1 MGEKTIKPEE
11 VLKNHYRFIRR
22 KDGTL
27 ALVDKDFNVLINDVE
42 NQPNLSDWIEYNK
55 LWAKANNPWET
66 AQIASIMGANRPK
79 TESIIS
85 NIWNSKP
92 VQAQRQILDWQG
104 RMLSPSNYI
113 GAVKDAYNGIPFN
126 EVVNRFFNTNNNGI
140 FTENFA
146 REHPTLTFF
155 GNLGADILTPGA
167 ISKVGKLPTVAI
179 KLYKSIPTATATGKL
194 YANPSGPVL
203 DFLSKW
209 ISKYSQRGNLTAA
222 LRSIQNGSATE
233 AEWKLLKES
242 DEGQKFLKELY
253 EKDPSNFDVLIG
265 DQLTNDLRGK
275 LGIPL
280 ETQTG
285 QLVDDITV
293 FSDDGLRSIKFPK
306 ETPIRE
312 SNGQKYVSNEY
323 GTFKLNTEGTSLE
336 KGRQSGLSSQGLET
350 LFPESAEKFNFTR
363 TTNGF
368 EFTPKSKYDTRIQ
381 WFWTRDPQQ
390 PNFIR
395 RKLFGQKAPNNTTY
409 AFINPDDRFQL
420 KNLPTK
426 VKDTW
431 FIPADRTFSPMKAL
445 VSLGAATRLAGGYNF
460 WDKNVQPKVKWFMD
474 YQFGTNNDSIQNK
487 DVKTQYEWQPR
498 VQVNGVY
505 VDTIRRPNGLYGV
518 IMNNDST
525 STNTYEAYKII
536 KKPDGSYELDP
547 NDREPVSVQQSPFGY
562 RFLDDINKSQLNE
575 QNNQNNQNKTPE
587 TKEKPKDQP
596 ILNPQDTVPKRQEQN
611 NEWNGLIG
619 MIPKWYERR
628 FA

>member
-1 MGEKTIKPEE
+1 M
-11 VLKNHYRFIRR
+11 
-22 KDGTL
+22 
-27 ALVDKDFNVLINDVE
+27 
-42 NQPNLSDWIEYNK
+42 
-55 LWAKANNPWET
+55 
-66 AQIASIMGANRPK
+66 
-79 TESIIS
+79 
-85 NIWNSKP
+85 
-92 VQAQRQILDWQG
+92 
-104 RMLSPSNYI
+104 
-113 GAVKDAYNGIPFN
+113 
-126 EVVNRFFNTNNNGI
+126 
-140 FTENFA
+140 
-146 REHPTLTFF
+146 
-155 GNLGADILTPGA
+155 
-167 ISKVGKLPTVAI
+167 
-179 KLYKSIPTATATGKL
+179 
-194 YANPSGPVL
+194 L

-222 LRSIQNGSATE
+222 LRNIQNGSATE

-285 QLVDDITV
+285 QLVYDITV
-293 FSDDGLRSIKFPK
+293 FSDDCLRSIEFSKG
-306 ETPIRE
+306 TPIRE
-312 SNGQKYVSNEY
+312 SNGRKFVSNEY

-336 KGRQSGLSSQGLET
+336 RGRQSGLSSQGLET
-350 LFPESAEKFNFTR
+350 LFPESTEKFNFTR

-368 EFTPKSKYDTRIQ
+368 EFTPKSKYDTRLQ
-381 WFWTRDPQQ
+381 WFWTRNPQQ

-431 FIPADRTFSPMKAL
+431 LIPADRTFSPIKTL
-445 VSLGAATRLAGGYNF
+445 VSLGTATRLIGGYNF

-487 DVKTQYEWQPR
+487 DIKTQYEWQPR
-498 VQVNGVY
+498 VQVNGIY
-505 VDTIRRPNGLYGV
+505 VDTIRRPDGLYGI

-525 STNTYEAYKII
+525 NTYKAYKI
-536 KKPDGSYELDP
+536 KKNNKGSYEIVDT
-547 NDREPVSVQQSPFGY
+547 EPVTVQQAPFGY
-562 RFLDDINKSQLNE
+562 KFLDDINRSQLNE
-575 QNNQNNQNKTPE
+575 QNNQNNQNSNPE

-596 ILNPQDTVPKRQEQN
+596 TLNPQDTVPKRQEQN

>member
-66 AQIASIMGANRPK
+66 AQLASIMGASRPK

-104 RMLSPSNYI
+104 RMVSPSNYI
-113 GAVKDAYNGIPFN
+113 GAAKDVYNGIPFN

-146 REHPTLTFF
+146 RKHPTLTFF

-167 ISKVGKLPTVAI
+167 ISKVSKLPEIAT

-209 ISKYSQRGNLTAA
+209 ISKYSQRGNLAET
-222 LRSIQNGSATE
+222 LNKIKNGSAE
-233 AEWKLLKES
+233 KKDWDSLINSE
-242 DEGQKFLKELY
+242 DGQNFLKELF
-253 EKDPSNFDVLIG
+253 EQDPDNFNTLASGRISNEIR
-265 DQLTNDLRGK
+265 QK
-275 LGIPL
+275 LGFPL
-280 ETQTG
+280 ETQTE
-285 QLVDDITV
+285 QLLDDITV
-293 FSDDGLRSIKFPK
+293 FSDDGLRSIEFSKG
-306 ETPIRE
+306 TPIRK
-312 SNGQKYVSNEY
+312 SNGQKYVSNEH

-336 KGRQSGLSSQGLET
+336 RGRQSGLSSQGLET
-350 LFPESAEKFNFTR
+350 LFPESTEKFNFTR

-368 EFTPKSKYDTRIQ
+368 EFTPKSKYDTRLQ

-445 VSLGAATRLAGGYNF
+445 VSLGAATRIAGGYNF

-474 YQFGTNNDSIQNK
+474 YQFGTNSDSIQNK
-487 DVKTQYEWQPR
+487 NIKTQYEWQPR

-505 VDTIRRPNGLYGV
+505 VDTIRRPDGLYGI
-518 IMNNDST
+518 IMNND
-525 STNTYEAYKII
+525 STNTYEAYKI
-536 KKPDGSYELDP
+536 KKNNKGSYEIVDT
-547 NDREPVSVQQSPFGY
+547 EPVPVQKTSIDY

-575 QNNQNNQNKTPE
+575 QNNQNNQNSNPE
-587 TKEKPKDQP
+587 TKEKPKNQP
-596 ILNPQDTVPKRQEQN
+596 TLNPQDTVPKRQEQN

>member
-66 AQIASIMGANRPK
+66 AQLASIMGANRPK

-104 RMLSPSNYI
+104 RIVSPSNYI
-113 GAVKDAYNGIPFN
+113 GAAKDVYNGIPFN

-146 REHPTLTFF
+146 RKHPTLTFF

-167 ISKVGKLPTVAI
+167 ISKVGKLPAI
-179 KLYKSIPTATATGKL
+179 ATKLYKSIPTATATGKL

-209 ISKYSQRGNLTAA
+209 ISKYSQRGNLAET
-222 LRSIQNGSATE
+222 LNKIKNGSAE
-233 AEWKLLKES
+233 KKDWDSLINSE
-242 DEGQKFLKELY
+242 DGQNFLKELF
-253 EKDPSNFDVLIG
+253 EQDPDNFNTLASGRISNEIR
-265 DQLTNDLRGK
+265 QK

-280 ETQTG
+280 ETQTE
-285 QLVDDITV
+285 QLLDDITV
-293 FSDDGLRSIKFPK
+293 FSNEGSRYMVFPK
-306 ETPIRE
+306 GTPIRE
-312 SNGQKYVSNEY
+312 SNGRKFVSNEH
-323 GTFKLNTEGTSLE
+323 GTFKLDKDGTYLE
-336 KGRQSGLSSQGLET
+336 KGKQSGLSSENLDD
-350 LFPESAEKFNFTR
+350 LFPRSTEKFNFIK

-368 EFTPKSKYDTRIQ
+368 EFTPKSKYDTRLQ

-431 FIPADRTFSPMKAL
+431 FIPADRTFSPIKAL

-505 VDTIRRPNGLYGV
+505 VDTIRRPDGLYGI
-518 IMNNDST
+518 IMNND
-525 STNTYEAYKII
+525 STNTYEAYKI
-536 KKPDGSYELDP
+536 KKNNKGSYEIVDT
-547 NDREPVSVQQSPFGY
+547 EPVSVQQAPFGY
-562 RFLDDINKSQLNE
+562 KFLDDINRSQLKN
-575 QNNQNNQNKTPE
+575 QNNQNNNPE

-596 ILNPQDTVPKRQEQN
+596 TLNPQDTVPKRQEQN
-611 NEWNGLIG
+611 SEWNGLIG

>member
-66 AQIASIMGANRPK
+66 AQLASIMGANRPK

-104 RMLSPSNYI
+104 RMVSPSNYI
-113 GAVKDAYNGIPFN
+113 GAAKDVYNGIPFN

-140 FTENFA
+140 FIENFA
-146 REHPTLTFF
+146 RKHPTLTFF

-167 ISKVGKLPTVAI
+167 ISKVGKLPEIAT
-179 KLYKSIPTATATGKL
+179 KLYRSIPTATATGKL
-194 YANPSGPVL
+194 YANPSGPML

-222 LRSIQNGSATE
+222 LRSIQNGGATE

-253 EKDPSNFDVLIG
+253 EKDPSNFDILIG
-265 DQLTNDLRGK
+265 NQLTNDLRGK

-293 FSDDGLRSIKFPK
+293 FSDDGLSSIKFSK
-306 ETPIRE
+306 GTPIRE
-312 SNGQKYVSNEY
+312 SNGQKYVSNEH

-336 KGRQSGLSSQGLET
+336 RGRQSGLSSQGLET

-368 EFTPKSKYDTRIQ
+368 EFIPKSKYDTRLQ

-445 VSLGAATRLAGGYNF
+445 VSLGAATRLLGGYNF

-474 YQFGTNNDSIQNK
+474 YQFGTNSDSIQNK
-487 DVKTQYEWQPR
+487 NIKTQYEWQPR

-505 VDTIRRPNGLYGV
+505 VDTIRRPDGLYGV

-525 STNTYEAYKII
+525 NTYEAYKI
-536 KKPDGSYELDP
+536 KKNNKGSYEIVDK
-547 NDREPVSVQQSPFGY
+547 EPIPVQKTSIDY
-562 RFLDDINKSQLNE
+562 RFLDDINKSQLNK
-575 QNNQNNQNKTPE
+575 QNNQNNQNSNPE

-596 ILNPQDTVPKRQEQN
+596 TLNPQDIVPKRQEQN
-611 NEWNGLIG
+611 SEWNGLIG

>member
-11 VLKNHYRFIRR
+11 VLKNNYRFIRK

-27 ALVDKDFNVLINDVE
+27 ALVDKDFNVLINDVQ

-66 AQIASIMGANRPK
+66 AQLASIMGANRPK

-85 NIWNSKP
+85 NIWNYKP
-92 VQAQRQILDWQG
+92 VQLQRQILDWEG
-104 RMLSPSNYI
+104 RLLSPSNYV
-113 GAVKDAYNGIPFN
+113 GAAKDIYNGIPFN
-126 EVVNRFFNTNNNGI
+126 EVANRFFNTSNAGI

-167 ISKVGKLPTVAI
+167 ISKVGKLPAVAT

-209 ISKYSQRGNLTAA
+209 ISKYSQRGTLAETLNK
-222 LRSIQNGSATE
+222 IKNGSAE
-233 AEWKLLKES
+233 KKDWESLLKSE
-242 DEGQKFLKELY
+242 DGKDFLKELY
-253 EKDPSNFDVLIG
+253 KENPDNFNTFASGNVPNEIR
-265 DQLTNDLRGK
+265 QE
-275 LGIPL
+275 LGLPF

-285 QLVDDITV
+285 QLLNDIEV
-293 FSDDGLRSIKFPK
+293 FSNDGLRSIKFSK
-306 ETPIRE
+306 GTPIRE
-312 SNGQKYVSNEY
+312 SNGRKFVSNEY

-336 KGRQSGLSSQGLET
+336 RGKHSGLSSEGLET
-350 LFPESAEKFNFTR
+350 LFPESTEKFNFTR

-368 EFTPKSKYDTRIQ
+368 EFTPKSKYDTRLQ
-381 WFWTRDPQQ
+381 WFWTRNPQQ

-395 RKLFGQKAPNNTTY
+395 RKLFGQKAPDNTTY
-409 AFINPDDRFQL
+409 AFINPNDRFQL

-431 FIPADRTFSPMKAL
+431 LVPADRTFSPMKAL
-445 VSLGAATRLAGGYNF
+445 VSLGAATRLLGGYNF

-487 DVKTQYEWQPR
+487 DLKTQYEWQPR

-505 VDTIRRPNGLYGV
+505 VDTIRRPDGLYG
-518 IMNNDST
+518 IITNND
-525 STNTYEAYKII
+525 STNTYEAYKI
-536 KKPDGSYELDP
+536 KRNKDGSYVLEDNSESIP
-547 NDREPVSVQQSPFGY
+547 VQQSPFGY
-562 RFLDDINKSQLNE
+562 KFLDDINKSE
-575 QNNQNNQNKTPE
+575 VKKQNNQTDQQSNSE
-587 TKEKPKDQP
+587 TKERPKNLP
-596 ILNPQDTVPKRQEQN
+596 TLNPQDTVPRNQN
-611 NEWNGLIG
+611 KETMNDLIG

>member
-11 VLKNHYRFIRR
+11 VLKNNYRFIRR

-66 AQIASIMGANRPK
+66 AQLASIMGASRPK

-92 VQAQRQILDWQG
+92 VQAYRQKLDWES
-104 RMLSPSNYI
+104 RMVSPSNYV
-113 GAVKDAYNGIPFN
+113 GVVKDVYNGVPFK
-126 EVVNRFFNTNNNGI
+126 EVANRFFNTSNAGI

-146 REHPTLTFF
+146 REHPTITFF
-155 GNLGADILTPGA
+155 GNLGVDILTPGA
-167 ISKVGKLPTVAI
+167 ISKIGKLPAVAT
-179 KLYKSIPTATATGKL
+179 KLYKSIPAATATGKL

-209 ISKYSQRGNLTAA
+209 ISKYSQRGTLAETLNK
-222 LRSIQNGSATE
+222 IKNGSATE

-293 FSDDGLRSIKFPK
+293 FSDDGLTSIKFPK
-306 ETPIRE
+306 GTPIRE

-336 KGRQSGLSSQGLET
+336 RGKQSGLSPQGLEA

-368 EFTPKSKYDTRIQ
+368 EFTPKSKYDTRLQ

-390 PNFIR
+390 PNLIR

-409 AFINPDDRFQL
+409 SFINPNDRFQL

-431 FIPADRTFSPMKAL
+431 LIPADRTFSPMKTL

-498 VQVNGVY
+498 VQVNGIY
-505 VDTIRRPNGLYGV
+505 VDTISRPDGLYGV

-525 STNTYEAYKII
+525 STNTYEAYKI
-536 KKPDGSYELDP
+536 KKNNKGSYEIVDK
-547 NDREPVSVQQSPFGY
+547 EPVPVQQAPFGY
-562 RFLDDINKSQLNE
+562 RFLDDINKSE
-575 QNNQNNQNKTPE
+575 VKKQNNQNNQQSNPE
-587 TKEKPKDQP
+587 TKEKPKNQP
-596 ILNPQDTVPKRQEQN
+596 TLNPQDTVPKKQEQN
-611 NEWNGLIG
+611 SEWNGLIG
-619 MIPKWYERR
+619 MIPKWYEKR

>member
-55 LWAKANNPWET
+55 LWAKANNPWEA
-66 AQIASIMGANRPK
+66 AQLASIMGANRPK

-85 NIWNSKP
+85 NIWNFKP
-92 VQAQRQILDWQG
+92 VQVQRQILDWQG
-104 RMLSPSNYI
+104 RMISPSNYI
-113 GAVKDAYNGIPFN
+113 GAAKDVYNGIPFN
-126 EVVNRFFNTNNNGI
+126 EVINRFFNTNNNGI

-146 REHPTLTFF
+146 EKHPTLTFF
-155 GNLGADILTPGA
+155 GNLGTDILTPSA
-167 ISKVGKLPTVAI
+167 ISKVGKLPEIAT
-179 KLYKSIPTATATGKL
+179 KLYKSIPTAIATGKL

-209 ISKYSQRGNLTAA
+209 ISKYSQRGNLAAA

-253 EKDPSNFDVLIG
+253 EKDPSNFDILIG

-280 ETQTG
+280 EIQAG
-285 QLVDDITV
+285 QLVDDIIV
-293 FSDDGLRSIKFPK
+293 YSDDGLRSIKFPK
-306 ETPIRE
+306 GTPIRE

-336 KGRQSGLSSQGLET
+336 RGRQSGLSSQGLET
-350 LFPESAEKFNFTR
+350 LFPESTEKFNFTR

-409 AFINPDDRFQL
+409 TFINPDDRFQL
-420 KNLPTK
+420 KDLPTK

-431 FIPADRTFSPMKAL
+431 LIPADRTFSPMKTL
-445 VSLGAATRLAGGYNF
+445 VSLGAATRLLGGYNF

-474 YQFGTNNDSIQNK
+474 YQFGTNSDSIQNK
-487 DVKTQYEWQPR
+487 NIKTQYEWQPR

-505 VDTIRRPNGLYGV
+505 VDTIRRPDGLYGV

-525 STNTYEAYKII
+525 NTYEAYKI
-536 KKPDGSYELDP
+536 KKNNNGSYEIVDK
-547 NDREPVSVQQSPFGY
+547 EPVPVQQAPFGY
-562 RFLDDINKSQLNE
+562 RFLDDINKSQLKN

-596 ILNPQDTVPKRQEQN
+596 TLNPQDTVPKRQEQN

>member
-66 AQIASIMGANRPK
+66 AQLASIIGANRPK

-104 RMLSPSNYI
+104 RMVSPSNYI
-113 GAVKDAYNGIPFN
+113 GAAKDVYNGIPFN

-140 FTENFA
+140 FTESFA

-155 GNLGADILTPGA
+155 GNLGTDILTPGA
-167 ISKVGKLPTVAI
+167 ISKVGKLPEIAT
-179 KLYKSIPTATATGKL
+179 KLYKSIPAATATGKL

-209 ISKYSQRGNLTAA
+209 ISKYSQRGNLAET
-222 LRSIQNGSATE
+222 LNKIKNGSAE
-233 AEWKLLKES
+233 KKDWDSLINSE
-242 DEGQKFLKELY
+242 DGQNFLKELF
-253 EKDPSNFDVLIG
+253 EQDPDNFNTLASGRISNEIR
-265 DQLTNDLRGK
+265 QK

-280 ETQTG
+280 ETQTR

-293 FSDDGLRSIKFPK
+293 SSDDGLKSIKFSK
-306 ETPIRE
+306 GTPIRE
-312 SNGQKYVSNEY
+312 SNGQKYVSNEH

-336 KGRQSGLSSQGLET
+336 RGRQSGLSSQGLET
-350 LFPESAEKFNFTR
+350 LFPESTEKFNFTR

-368 EFTPKSKYDTRIQ
+368 EFTPKSKYDTRLQ

-431 FIPADRTFSPMKAL
+431 FIPADRTFSPMKTL

-474 YQFGTNNDSIQNK
+474 YQFGTNSDSIQNK

-505 VDTIRRPNGLYGV
+505 VDTIRRPDGLYGI
-518 IMNNDST
+518 IMNND

-547 NDREPVSVQQSPFGY
+547 NDKEPVSVQQSPFGY
-562 RFLDDINKSQLNE
+562 RFLDDINRSQLKN
-575 QNNQNNQNKTPE
+575 QNNQNNQNSNPE

-596 ILNPQDTVPKRQEQN
+596 TLNPQDTVPKRQEQN

>member
-66 AQIASIMGANRPK
+66 AQLASIIGANRPK

-104 RMLSPSNYI
+104 RMVSPSNYI
-113 GAVKDAYNGIPFN
+113 GAAKDVYNGIPFN

-140 FTENFA
+140 FTESFA

-155 GNLGADILTPGA
+155 GNLGTDILTPGA
-167 ISKVGKLPTVAI
+167 ISKVGKLPEIAT
-179 KLYKSIPTATATGKL
+179 KLYKSIPAATATGKL

-209 ISKYSQRGNLTAA
+209 ISKYSQRGNLAET
-222 LRSIQNGSATE
+222 LNKIKNGSAE
-233 AEWKLLKES
+233 KKDWDSLINSE
-242 DEGQKFLKELY
+242 DGQNFLKELF
-253 EKDPSNFDVLIG
+253 EQDPDNFNTLASGRISNEIR
-265 DQLTNDLRGK
+265 QK

-280 ETQTG
+280 ETQTR

-293 FSDDGLRSIKFPK
+293 SSDDGLKSIKFSK
-306 ETPIRE
+306 GTPIRE
-312 SNGQKYVSNEY
+312 SNGQKYVSNEH

-336 KGRQSGLSSQGLET
+336 RGRQSGLSSQGLET
-350 LFPESAEKFNFTR
+350 LFPESTEKFNFTR

-368 EFTPKSKYDTRIQ
+368 EFTPKSKYDTRLQ

-474 YQFGTNNDSIQNK
+474 YQFGTNSDSIQNK

-505 VDTIRRPNGLYGV
+505 VDTIRRPDGLYGI
-518 IMNNDST
+518 IMNND

-547 NDREPVSVQQSPFGY
+547 NDKEPVSVQQSPFGY
-562 RFLDDINKSQLNE
+562 RFLDDINRSQLKN
-575 QNNQNNQNKTPE
+575 QNNQNNQNSNPE

-596 ILNPQDTVPKRQEQN
+596 TLNPQDTVPKRQEQN

>member
-11 VLKNHYRFIRR
+11 VLKNNYRFIRR

-27 ALVDKDFNVLINDVE
+27 ALVDKDFNVLINDVQ

-66 AQIASIMGANRPK
+66 AQLASIMGANRPK

-85 NIWNSKP
+85 NIWNYKP
-92 VQAQRQILDWQG
+92 VQLQRQILDWEG
-104 RMLSPSNYI
+104 RLLSPSNYV
-113 GAVKDAYNGIPFN
+113 GAAKDIYNGIPFN
-126 EVVNRFFNTNNNGI
+126 EVANRFFNTSNAGI

-167 ISKVGKLPTVAI
+167 ISKVGKLPAVAT

-209 ISKYSQRGNLTAA
+209 ISKYSQRGTLAETLNK
-222 LRSIQNGSATE
+222 IKNGSAE
-233 AEWKLLKES
+233 KKDWESLLKSE
-242 DEGQKFLKELY
+242 DGKDFLKELY
-253 EKDPSNFDVLIG
+253 KENPDNFNTFASGNVPNEIR
-265 DQLTNDLRGK
+265 QE
-275 LGIPL
+275 LGLPL

-285 QLVDDITV
+285 QLLNDIEV
-293 FSDDGLRSIKFPK
+293 FSNDGLRSIKFSK
-306 ETPIRE
+306 GTPIRE
-312 SNGQKYVSNEY
+312 SNGRKFVSNEY

-336 KGRQSGLSSQGLET
+336 RGKHSGLSSEGLET
-350 LFPESAEKFNFTR
+350 LFPESTEKFNFTR

-368 EFTPKSKYDTRIQ
+368 EFTPKSKYNTRLQ

-395 RKLFGQKAPNNTTY
+395 RKLFGQKAPDNTTY
-409 AFINPDDRFQL
+409 AFINLNDRFQL

-431 FIPADRTFSPMKAL
+431 YAPADRTFSPMKAF
-445 VSLGAATRLAGGYNF
+445 VSLGAATRLLGGYNF

-487 DVKTQYEWQPR
+487 DLKTQYEWQPR

-505 VDTIRRPNGLYGV
+505 VDTIRRPDGLYG
-518 IMNNDST
+518 IITNND
-525 STNTYEAYKII
+525 STNTYEAYKI
-536 KKPDGSYELDP
+536 KRNKDGSYVLEDNSESIP
-547 NDREPVSVQQSPFGY
+547 VQQSPFGY
-562 RFLDDINKSQLNE
+562 KFLDDINKSE
-575 QNNQNNQNKTPE
+575 VKKQNNQTDQQSNSE
-587 TKEKPKDQP
+587 TKERPKNLP
-596 ILNPQDTVPKRQEQN
+596 TLNPQDTVPRNQN
-611 NEWNGLIG
+611 KETMNDLIG

>member
-66 AQIASIMGANRPK
+66 AQLASIMGANRPK

-104 RMLSPSNYI
+104 RMVSPSNYI
-113 GAVKDAYNGIPFN
+113 GAAKDVYNGIPFN

-146 REHPTLTFF
+146 RKHPTLTFF

-167 ISKVGKLPTVAI
+167 ISKVGKLPEIAT

-209 ISKYSQRGNLTAA
+209 ISKYSQRGNLAET
-222 LRSIQNGSATE
+222 LNKIKNGSAE
-233 AEWKLLKES
+233 KKDWDSLINSE
-242 DEGQKFLKELY
+242 DGQNFLKELF
-253 EKDPSNFDVLIG
+253 EQDPDNFNTLTSGRISNEIR
-265 DQLTNDLRGK
+265 QK
-275 LGIPL
+275 LGFPL
-280 ETQTG
+280 ETQTR

-293 FSDDGLRSIKFPK
+293 FSDDGLGSIKFSK
-306 ETPIRE
+306 GTPIRE

-336 KGRQSGLSSQGLET
+336 RGRQSGLSSQGLET
-350 LFPESAEKFNFTR
+350 LFPEFTEKFNFTR

-368 EFTPKSKYDTRIQ
+368 EFTPKSKYDTRLQ

-431 FIPADRTFSPMKAL
+431 FVPADKTFSPMKAL

-474 YQFGTNNDSIQNK
+474 YQFGTNSDSIQNK

-498 VQVNGVY
+498 VQVNGIY
-505 VDTIRRPNGLYGV
+505 VDTISRPDGLYGV

-525 STNTYEAYKII
+525 STNTYEAYKI
-536 KKPDGSYELDP
+536 KKNNNGS
-547 NDREPVSVQQSPFGY
+547 Q
-562 RFLDDINKSQLNE
+562 
-575 QNNQNNQNKTPE
+575 
-587 TKEKPKDQP
+587 
-596 ILNPQDTVPKRQEQN
+596 
-611 NEWNGLIG
+611 
-619 MIPKWYERR
+619 
-628 FA
+628 